1 MLAVAQ
7 YISFYAPDGQP
18 LTPAGVRDYQ
28 NFFIGETRSW
38 GGVTYLY
45 APFVIGGDISTEG
58 SQNGDAELLAPA
70 NLLTGAVL
78 WEAAQ
83 NRFLL
88 DIKTV
93 MLNGA
98 VPGSPDGA
106 VTWTEQVTVASEVWC
121 CDGMSYSDDV
131 PGETDALATVIL
143 RLTSPLNAVTG
154 QAPTRRLRD
163 DQVGALPA
171 SGGISF

>member
-18 LTPAGVRDYQ
+18 LSPAGVRNYQ
-28 NFFIGETRSW
+28 NFYIGETRNW
-38 GGVTYLY
+38 EGATYLY

-70 NLLTGAVL
+70 NLLTGTVL

-83 NRFLL
+83 SRFLI

-93 MLNGA
+93 LLNGA
-98 VPGSPDGA
+98 VPGTSDGA
-106 VTWTEQVTVASEVWC
+106 VTWTEQATVASDVWC
-121 CDGMSYSDDV
+121 SDAMSYTDDI
-131 PGETDALATVIL
+131 PGETEALATVIL
-143 RLTSPLNAVTG
+143 RLTSPLNAVAG